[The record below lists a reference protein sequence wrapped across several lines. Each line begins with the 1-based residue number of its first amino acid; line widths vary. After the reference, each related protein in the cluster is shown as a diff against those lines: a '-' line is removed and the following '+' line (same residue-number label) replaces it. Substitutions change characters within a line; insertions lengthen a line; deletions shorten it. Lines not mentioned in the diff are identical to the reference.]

1 MRLNFYS
8 RHRRFNKSLLG
19 SHKNAF
25 VLLTYKK
32 ALITFASKTAML
44 LLVIEFY
51 SSRFLDKLAE
61 LYEIQHKGQIKHC
74 VSKVVKRYITYLK
87 QSYMVS

>member
-1 MRLNFYS
+1 
-8 RHRRFNKSLLG
+8 
-19 SHKNAF
+19 
-25 VLLTYKK
+25 
-32 ALITFASKTAML
+32 ML